1 MHFFMILLKPLRQ
14 PRFVSQLMASIL
26 VGPTFLGS
34 IFYWERDP
42 FRWMNLFPYEQSMLL
57 ESYANLGVTYYMFL
71 VGLEMDLSNLK
82 HTRKK
87 SWSIA
92 FAGFFIPFVVGAIL
106 YFVPLV
112 NDRPERDQ
120 NYVGALFWAITL
132 SITSFPDVAR
142 TLSDVKLLHT
152 ELGTIALSSAL
163 ITDILTWLFLVLA
176 IVISDENLHSITL
189 SLVPIFCFITV
200 SFFGLHPLI
209 TWMLQHTKNKQ
220 GKFSNK
226 LSDTLIYI
234 ILMGVAVSGFITD
247 ACGSHSLVGGFV
259 FGLIIPKGEFAIEV
273 MEKTEEFVSGILLP
287 GFLICSGIR
296 TDFRNLV
303 KETKWSSVG
312 MITTIATSAKIVST
326 LVVSSSFR
334 MSLKE
339 GLTLGSL
346 MNIKGV
352 FALVVLN
359 EGRNLKTLNEV
370 YMVVMVFIILMMTCL
385 VRPILMLINCT
396 RKHSSHSKLRTIQA
410 SKPNSELRVLT
421 CIHSGQNISG
431 IIHLLE
437 VSNSTRESPICVF
450 AAHLVEL
457 TERASAILIL
467 HDKLKTSTTPS
478 LSQGKSQPD
487 HYIFSAFENY
497 KIGNESVSLH
507 PLSVLSPYTT
517 MHEDISKVA
526 EDKAVTII
534 LIPFHKQPTA
544 DGGLQGENKTIKY
557 VNKNLLAKAP
567 CSVGILVDRGLG
579 SSKLSKS
586 LSSDKLP
593 ELQLAMLFIGGPDD
607 HEALSYAWRMARKE
621 GVILTVV
628 RFRPSIDGKN
638 NENESCYSIKED
650 ENKVEFDDDDYINL
664 FRFKSMY
671 DKSITYLEKRV
682 KSSNELEKAI
692 GELYSNFDLYIVG
705 RGRGV
710 KSPLTDGLIDGGDS
724 QELGVIG
731 DTLISSKFT
740 AHASVLVV
748 QQSASSE
755 IMDDSL
761 PPSESNFKQKKWAS
775 PVLNPEY
782 EAKYGKEQEERLLMG
797 RICRHGLHEESIK
810 M

>member
-312 MITTIATSAKIVST
+312 MITTIATSAKNCEHSCRLFIFSHVI
-326 LVVSSSFR
+326 
-334 MSLKE
+334 E
-339 GLTLGSL
+339 G
-346 MNIKGV
+346 
-352 FALVVLN
+352 
-359 EGRNLKTLNEV
+359 
-370 YMVVMVFIILMMTCL
+370 
-385 VRPILMLINCT
+385 RPILMLINCT
-396 RKHSSHSKLRTIQA
+396 RKHSSHSKLKTIQA